1 MNLRPKGTVGHM
13 HPVEVLG
20 VSVMNEALMLAFGL
34 TVPFLCL
41 GLLLWLARLEETL
54 GDGLEVAK
62 AAREATP
69 ADAAAAIVPGTPEKA
84 SASAAA

>member
-1 MNLRPKGTVGHM
+1 
-13 HPVEVLG
+13 
-20 VSVMNEALMLAFGL
+20 MNEALMLAFGL

-62 AAREATP
+62 ATREAVP
-69 ADAAAAIVPGTPEKA
+69 ADGAAIVPGTPEKA
-84 SASAAA
+84 PASAAA